1 MFKLTR
7 KTEYALLALGYL
19 KGSPDDSVTKVRE
32 IADRH
37 RIPFPI
43 LAKVMQQLARHSYV
57 EPLQGPRGGYRLGER
72 AITGNLWMFL
82 ERMEGPQGLMDCII
96 STDCAQIS
104 TCTIQSPLRG
114 LDATIRNF
122 FNNLQLQDVLVD
134 MSANPAFG
142 APPSAARVP
151 D

>member
-43 LAKVMQQLARHSYV
+43 LAKVMQQLARHKYV
-57 EPLQGPRGGYRLGER
+57 EPLQGAKGGYRLADR
-72 AITGNLWMFL
+72 AMNGNLWMFL
-82 ERMEGPQGLMDCII
+82 EQMEGPQGLMDCIV
-96 STDCAQIS
+96 STGCDQIS
-104 TCTIQSPLRG
+104 TCTIQSPLRE

-122 FNNLQLQDVLVD
+122 FNNLQLRDVLVD
-134 MSANPAFG
+134 MSAKPAFG
-142 APPSAARVP
+142 APPSVVRVP